1 MAKAL
6 NMDGSD
12 INGKVN
18 KKIIS
23 KTLGKVTGKT
33 TGKVWDYGVNKLIK
47 PTVIAG
53 GE

>member
-23 KTLGKVTGKT
+23 KTTGKA
-33 TGKVWDYGVNKLIK
+33 WDYGVNKPIN

>member
-33 TGKVWDYGVNKLIK
+33 TGKVWDYGEARWAAAKRWEK
-47 PTVIAG
+47 S
-53 GE
+53 